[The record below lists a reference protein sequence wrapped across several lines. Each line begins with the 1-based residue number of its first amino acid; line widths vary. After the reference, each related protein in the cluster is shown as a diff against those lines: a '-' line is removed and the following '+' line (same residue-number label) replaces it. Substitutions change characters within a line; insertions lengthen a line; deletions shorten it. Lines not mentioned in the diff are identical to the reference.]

1 MSCYAVVP
9 PQAAR
14 NPEFYHKQNIPVP
27 TLRVVREDDDG
38 VVISGMKMLATGAL
52 YANEIWIGNV
62 IPLAPDQKKE
72 AITCA
77 IPCNAQGLTLWSRK
91 PAAAE
96 PDLGVRFAAG
106 LALRRERQHG
116 DVRQRQGA
124 VGAGVRARRRAA
136 VARHLHQDAEPL
148 LRQPPVERALL
159 VEDAAPARPVQQD
172 RAGDRRRP
180 GAGGARDARQDGG
193 GRGDHRRHGQRPD
206 QRLRELAGRLRL
218 LQPPLH
224 VCGARLVHAEL
235 QHRSSTSCA
244 RCAAAACSRCR
255 PTSR

>member
-1 MSCYAVVP
+1 
-9 PQAAR
+9 
-14 NPEFYHKQNIPVP
+14 
-27 TLRVVREDDDG
+27 
-38 VVISGMKMLATGAL
+38 MKMLATGAL

-77 IPCNAQGLTLWSRK
+77 IPCNAKGLTLWSRK
-91 PAAAE
+91 PAAVG

-106 LALRRERQHG
+106 LALRRKRQHA
-116 DVRQRQGA
+116 DVRRGQGA
-124 VGAGVRARRRAA
+124 VGEGVRARRRAA

-159 VEDAAPARPVQQD
+159 VEDAAAARPVQPD
-172 RAGDRRRP
+172 RQRHRRRP

-193 GRGDHRRHGQRPD
+193 DRGHHRRAGQRPD
-206 QRLRELAGRLRL
+206 QRVRKLAGRLRL
-218 LQPPLH
+218 LQSALH
-224 VCGARLVHAEL
+224 VRRAWNGARRTTAC
-235 QHRSSTSCA
+235 SSTSCA

-255 PTSR
+255 PTFR